1 MNDTST
7 PPPPRR
13 PNKSRLRT
21 LPSVDQISTTNLV
34 GSSIHSASPS
44 QSPLSDD
51 DPYRSINSPSIDSIL
66 YKSKYKSRFTEHF
79 DPRKK
84 DSVSSNSDTSS
95 IHEVSSFKK
104 PQRPDFLKTSHSMTT
119 FSSTAS
125 APVNYKYKSYNTRSS
140 ANNSGDELNLPP
152 DHMMTTSTTTTTKR
166 VQLTSSVSTPLQIPT
181 EMKPRRFG
189 SSGSVL
195 SASNS
200 TTSTTTNTTS
210 NKIASMIPALN
221 LNRANVIITRLES
234 WSAFLKSISSWVEEV
249 GKINLTS
256 SRNYYQRAYPHLE
269 ESSAVSTTTT
279 KTTAQD
285 ASTTTLVQQNV
296 NSTILTVQAGFQV
309 LTMQVAAEQQE
320 FSKALHREYLPG
332 LLKLRKEC
340 KEKIHKLKH
349 DPSLAMDELLRRAE
363 VTRSKMTHLNRCC
376 KQADKSQGQVEMD
389 PWVANLCK

>member
-1 MNDTST
+1 MNDTSIL
-7 PPPPRR
+7 PPPRR

-21 LPSVDQISTTNLV
+21 LPSVDQISTTNSV

-51 DPYRSINSPSIDSIL
+51 SPYHLINSPSIDSIL

-84 DSVSSNSDTSS
+84 DSVSSSSDTSS
-95 IHEVSSFKK
+95 IHEATPFKK

-125 APVNYKYKSYNTRSS
+125 TPANYKYKSYNNRSS

-152 DHMMTTSTTTTTKR
+152 DHMMTTTTTTTTKR

-195 SASNS
+195 TTSNS
-200 TTSTTTNTTS
+200 TTSTSNTS

-221 LNRANVIITRLES
+221 LNRADVIITRLES

-249 GKINLTS
+249 GKINITS

-296 NSTILTVQAGFQV
+296 NSVILTVQAGFQV

-389 PWVANLCK
+389 PWVANLRK